1 MVFSEEIKKKLE
13 NECIFSASRSSGPGG
28 QNVNKVNTRI
38 ELRFSITSSEIFS
51 EEEKDKIRAK
61 LKNRINSGDELVLFS
76 EAKRSQLGNK
86 ILVTEKF
93 FALVEKSLT
102 IQKKRV
108 KTSPSASSKAK
119 RLESK
124 KIEAKKKQLRKPP
137 EF

>member
-108 KTSPSASSKAK
+108 KNSPSASSKVK

>member
-38 ELRFSITSSEIFS
+38 ELRFSITASEIFS

-86 ILVTEKF
+86 VLVTEKF

-108 KTSPSASSKAK
+108 RTSPSASSKAK

-124 KIEAKKKQLRKPP
+124 KIDAKKKQLRKPP

>member
-38 ELRFSITSSEIFS
+38 ELRFSITASEIFS

-124 KIEAKKKQLRKPP
+124 KIEAKKKLLRKPP

>member
-124 KIEAKKKQLRKPP
+124 KIEAKKKLLRKPP

>member
-38 ELRFSITSSEIFS
+38 ELRFSITTSEIFS
-51 EEEKDKIRAK
+51 EKEKDKIRAK
-61 LKNRINSGDELVLFS
+61 LKNRINSSDELVLFS

-86 ILVTEKF
+86 VLVTEKF
-93 FALVEKSLT
+93 FALIEKSLT

-108 KTSPSASSKAK
+108 KTSPSASSKEK

-124 KIEAKKKQLRKPP
+124 KIEAKKKLLRKPP

>member
-38 ELRFSITSSEIFS
+38 ELRFSITTSEIFS
-51 EEEKDKIRAK
+51 EKEKDKIRAK
-61 LKNRINSGDELVLFS
+61 LKNRINSSDELVLFS

-86 ILVTEKF
+86 VLVTEKF
-93 FALVEKSLT
+93 FALIEKSLA

-124 KIEAKKKQLRKPP
+124 KIEAKKKRLRKPP

>member
-86 ILVTEKF
+86 ILVTKKF

-124 KIEAKKKQLRKPP
+124 KIEAKKKLLRKPP

>member
-38 ELRFSITSSEIFS
+38 ELRFSITASETFS

-86 ILVTEKF
+86 KLVTEKF

-102 IQKKRV
+102 VQKKRV

-124 KIEAKKKQLRKPP
+124 KIEAKKKLLRKPP